1 MKLKALALV
10 AAVLMTA
17 SCFAACSNNASSDTS
32 DTSSET
38 NTSNDSSSDAEVSL
52 EHNQIEIT
60 STPVTDLDY
69 LATSEDTSEAVELIW
84 YQWGDPQTDG
94 DTVYEKLN
102 EMSSADINT
111 TVQYLFTDDTKAGL
125 IISTD
130 EYYDIM
136 FSCSW
141 QANYI
146 NNANKGVFAHLEE
159 ILPTVAPTLYNFT
172 PELVWQGATVNG
184 HIDMIPVYKDS
195 AAAQMWAIDADLF
208 EQAGITMEEFDAVGN
223 DWDKMTPILQKLK
236 DNTDLEGVE
245 APYMYNDILTLG
257 LEFDYIN
264 RNSGGIGIP
273 YDATDNKVVSLLST
287 EEAVSKAIT
296 NKYWL
301 DNGLRN
307 ADSLTAESSWTPV
320 YYAQGWVNCEAFWEN
335 NDHGSVVISTC
346 VPAVY
351 TTDSIVGSG
360 NAISINSDHIERSLL
375 FLQWINC
382 NSEARDIFCYGVE
395 GVHWNKTAEG
405 TAERT
410 EAGNTGYR
418 PGNFAQGTFFTE
430 TPEAPKSL
438 DSWDGLLESCMN
450 AMATPLLGFT
460 PDNSAIE
467 NELAATNMI
476 WSQYSRAFMVGA
488 TENPEAELAAAL
500 TELEAAG
507 LNTIIDEYQAQ
518 VDEFLASK

>member
-60 STPVTDLDY
+60 STPVTDL
-69 LATSEDTSEAVELIW
+69 
-84 YQWGDPQTDG
+84 
-94 DTVYEKLN
+94 
-102 EMSSADINT
+102 
-111 TVQYLFTDDTKAGL
+111 
-125 IISTD
+125 
-130 EYYDIM
+130 
-136 FSCSW
+136 
-141 QANYI
+141 
-146 NNANKGVFAHLEE
+146 
-159 ILPTVAPTLYNFT
+159 
-172 PELVWQGATVNG
+172 
-184 HIDMIPVYKDS
+184 
-195 AAAQMWAIDADLF
+195 
-208 EQAGITMEEFDAVGN
+208 
-223 DWDKMTPILQKLK
+223 
-236 DNTDLEGVE
+236 EGVE
-245 APYMYNDILTLG
+245 APYMYNNISTRG

-273 YDATDNKVVSLLST
+273 YDVTDNKVVSLLST
-287 EEAVSKAIT
+287 EEAVSKVIT

-307 ADSLTAESSWTPV
+307 ADSLTAESSWIPV
-320 YYAQGWVNCEAFWEN
+320 YYGQGWVNCEAFWEN

-450 AMATPLLGFT
+450 AIATPLLGFT

-488 TENPEAELAAAL
+488 TENPEAELL
-500 TELEAAG
+500 LH
-507 LNTIIDEYQAQ
+507 
-518 VDEFLASK
+518 